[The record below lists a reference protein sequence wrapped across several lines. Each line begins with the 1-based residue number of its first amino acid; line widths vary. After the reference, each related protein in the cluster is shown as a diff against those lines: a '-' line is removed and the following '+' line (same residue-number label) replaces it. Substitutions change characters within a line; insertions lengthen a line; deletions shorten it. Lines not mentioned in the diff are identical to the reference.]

1 MKVKAQTGAVAAF
14 VQAAGN
20 IWILILLLALLP
32 SLGAKVTELGDV
44 AKASRAESQPLFWIS
59 TTAADLVEGVTI
71 MVIALALLGLLRTG
85 TLVRIGTVVGGL
97 AALAWVAGAILSLT
111 GGSHLASLYASD
123 PASAAAAYTSTVAPA
138 DAAVNVGRA
147 LLSIWLAIVFWS
159 ALRQHALPGP
169 LSYLAII
176 LAVIG
181 IASLVIPP
189 ARLLAAVVSI
199 AWAVWLGLVLL
210 RTTASTSRA
219 AASGLREA

>member
-1 MKVKAQTGAVAAF
+1 MKVKSQTGAGAAF

-59 TTAADLVEGVTI
+59 TTAVDLVEGVTI
-71 MVIALALLGLLRTG
+71 MVIALALLGLLRSG

-123 PASAAAAYTSTVAPA
+123 PASAAAAYTSTVAPSDTA
-138 DAAVNVGRA
+138 NNVGRA
-147 LLSIWLAIVFWS
+147 LVSIWTAIVFAS
-159 ALRQHALPGP
+159 ALSQRALPAP
-169 LSYLAII
+169 LCYLAII

-181 IASLVIPP
+181 IVSLVIPP
-189 ARLLAAVVSI
+189 VRLLAALVSI
-199 AWAVWLGLVLL
+199 AFAVWLGLVLL
-210 RTTASTSRA
+210 RKTESTSPA
-219 AASGLREA
+219 PASALRQA

>member
-1 MKVKAQTGAVAAF
+1 VKVKAQTGAVAAF

-59 TTAADLVEGVTI
+59 TAAVGLVEGVTI
-71 MVIALALLGLLRTG
+71 MVIALALLGLLRSG

-97 AALAWVAGAILSLT
+97 AALAWVADAILSLT

-123 PASAAAAYTSTVAPA
+123 PASAAAAFTSTTAPEQTVLA
-138 DAAVNVGRA
+138 VGRA
-147 LLSIWLAIVFWS
+147 LLPIWTAIVFAS
-159 ALRQHALPGP
+159 ALSQRALPAP
-169 LSYLAII
+169 LCYLAII

-181 IASLVIPP
+181 IVSVVIPP
-189 ARLLAAVVSI
+189 ARLLAALVSI
-199 AWAVWLGLVLL
+199 AVDVWLGLVLL
-210 RTTASTSRA
+210 RTTASTSPAPGRA
-219 AASGLREA
+219 IRA

>member
-32 SLGAKVTELGDV
+32 SLRAKVSELGDV

-59 TTAADLVEGVTI
+59 TTAVDLVEGVTI
-71 MVIALALLGLLRTG
+71 MVIALALLGLLRSG

-123 PASAAAAYTSTVAPA
+123 PASAAAAYTSTVAPSDTA
-138 DAAVNVGRA
+138 NNVGRA
-147 LLSIWLAIVFWS
+147 LVSIWTAIVFGS
-159 ALRQHALPGP
+159 ALRQRALPAP
-169 LSYLAII
+169 LCYLAII

-181 IASLVIPP
+181 IVSVVIRPV
-189 ARLLAAVVSI
+189 RLLAALVSI
-199 AWAVWLGLVLL
+199 AFAVWLGLVLL
-210 RTTASTSRA
+210 RTSASTSPAQTRA
-219 AASGLREA
+219 IRA